1 MEIVSGNELKYGKF
15 FLDFV
20 NAPTLLQACDFLFKG
35 FQEIFKF
42 SSLFYEKSKTTLSV
56 RKTLKQNHLNDE
68 EKKLFN
74 LIRREFYALKILNKE
89 LGRGKYKYLVLK
101 HEREKKLIL
110 LAKNPNW
117 KSFDLWYGESNDYY
131 KHHFNELIYKSYDE
145 LYKLSKKIE
154 KVATIGASILELQ
167 NSIPKTRALDIEK
180 HFQRFYCLLMGY
192 RKISLIRKKLNILFS
207 EITDGKNLHE
217 SKIVNEFLKNIR
229 EQWEG
234 EAFWFASA
242 FQINEDGFIVETFD
256 DVNERDFYNN
266 GIVDYSHSVWGVYYE
281 KWVIGCI
288 LDLLKLK
295 SNIFRDFLHNCQNCE
310 NLYFPKTKRKS
321 KYCSD
326 KCRLAF
332 HNRKRIKSGIAKDYK
347 RKKRREGAKESYYG

>member
-1 MEIVSGNELKYGKF
+1 
-15 FLDFV
+15 
-20 NAPTLLQACDFLFKG
+20 
-35 FQEIFKF
+35 
-42 SSLFYEKSKTTLSV
+42 
-56 RKTLKQNHLNDE
+56 
-68 EKKLFN
+68 
-74 LIRREFYALKILNKE
+74 
-89 LGRGKYKYLVLK
+89 
-101 HEREKKLIL
+101 
-110 LAKNPNW
+110 
-117 KSFDLWYGESNDYY
+117 
-131 KHHFNELIYKSYDE
+131 
-145 LYKLSKKIE
+145 
-154 KVATIGASILELQ
+154 
-167 NSIPKTRALDIEK
+167 
-180 HFQRFYCLLMGY
+180 MGY

-310 NLYFPKTKRKS
+310 NFYFPKTKRKS